1 MGLLPRNG
9 GESVTRTRKLVIAVA
24 AAGAIGVGVVVSP
37 AAAEPN
43 AQSCHG
49 GVVSASVQP
58 SAFGPGRREVAS
70 AFFGDYPQAVR
81 DANAALNEF
90 CASQ

>member
-1 MGLLPRNG
+1 M
-9 GESVTRTRKLVIAVA
+9 TRTGKLVIAVA
-24 AAGAIGVGVVVSP
+24 AAGAIGVGVVVGP

>member
-1 MGLLPRNG
+1 M
-9 GESVTRTRKLVIAVA
+9 TRTGKLVIAVA
-24 AAGAIGVGVVVSP
+24 AAGAIGVGVVVGP

-49 GVVSASVQP
+49 GVVSSSVQP

-81 DANAALNEF
+81 DASAALNEF

>member
-1 MGLLPRNG
+1 M
-9 GESVTRTRKLVIAVA
+9 RKLAVA
-24 AAGAIGVGVVVSP
+24 LAAGAIGVAVLVPS

-49 GVVSASVQP
+49 GVVSSSVQP
-58 SAFGPGRREVAS
+58 SAFGPGRRAVATL
-70 AFFGDYPQAVR
+70 FFGDSPTAVR
-81 DANAALNEF
+81 DAERALQEF

>member
-1 MGLLPRNG
+1 MGLLPQNG
-9 GESVTRTRKLVIAVA
+9 GESVKRTRKLVVAV
-24 AAGAIGVGVVVSP
+24 AAGAIGVGMTVAP

-49 GVVSASVQP
+49 GIVSSSVQP
-58 SAFGPGRREVAS
+58 SEFGPGRRAVAS
-70 AFFGDYPQAVR
+70 MFFGDYPQAVR
-81 DANAALNEF
+81 DANRALNEF

>member
-9 GESVTRTRKLVIAVA
+9 GESVNRTRKLVVAVA
-24 AAGAIGVGVVVSP
+24 ASAIGVGIAVAP

-49 GVVSASVQP
+49 GIVSSSVQ
-58 SAFGPGRREVAS
+58 SEFGPGRRAVAS
-70 AFFGDYPQAVR
+70 MFFGDYPQAVR
-81 DANAALNEF
+81 DANRALNEF
-90 CASQ
+90 CTSQ